1 MKIPQNLNSFLR
13 SVKARLLLLVFLVVL
28 PFMVLL
34 LYSALNDLQANI
46 SNSKADAAN
55 LGKNAAQNFAEG
67 MNLTTVILS
76 DLVKTNEMRN
86 TNNCLQVYPALR
98 SAYERL
104 SPELTNISLAD
115 PDGNIYCAINS
126 LKGGMNISA
135 LPEYKQVMETFSL
148 SMGSY
153 SLVQVTNASQLN
165 LIYPVLSF
173 NGSIQ
178 TLIIATFD
186 TLWIDR
192 WSNTILFPKNSSL
205 GIYAT
210 NGTVLSWKLDKE
222 KKDTSTLSANLDTW
236 FVNLLN
242 QQETKEMKDLDGK
255 NRLLTVV
262 PLSFDEQLAG
272 YIVVG
277 YPIDALYLNA
287 NYKLLGRLMLS
298 ILIIFVAAFIAK
310 YSSESLFLNPLE
322 KVMDVVK
329 RVEAGDMSAR
339 VSTISGVGELAAL
352 ARSFDQM
359 TDSLQQREIER
370 RLSDAKFRAF
380 YDNTA
385 VGVAIMTLDRRITQV
400 NPASVRIV
408 GYTQEEISKIDP
420 SILPIEEDRYIDRE
434 LFTDLVQGKR
444 EQYLIEK
451 RYLRKSGEMFWGRV
465 NFSLVRDEKGEPSFI
480 VGIIEDITEEKQ
492 SSERLAE
499 QEAKHLKSLESRI
512 TERTHALNKANELLR
527 EKAAQ
532 DAVTTER
539 TRLARDLHDAVTQT
553 LFSATLIA
561 DVLPEIWEMNINEGK
576 RRLEEL
582 RILTRGALAEMR
594 TLLVE
599 LRPNALVEVPLPSL
613 LKQLAEALTG
623 RSRISIQTYSEGD
636 RKLPPDIQVALY
648 RLTQEALN
656 NVVKHA
662 NASQA
667 VVTLHLGD
675 QVRLSIADNGIGF
688 DQTIV
693 TGDHLG
699 LKIMR
704 ERAEAIGAS
713 LRIESEAGEGTQITI
728 IWPSKLST
736 QE

>member
-1 MKIPQNLNSFLR
+1 
-13 SVKARLLLLVFLVVL
+13 
-28 PFMVLL
+28 
-34 LYSALNDLQANI
+34 
-46 SNSKADAAN
+46 
-55 LGKNAAQNFAEG
+55 
-67 MNLTTVILS
+67 
-76 DLVKTNEMRN
+76 
-86 TNNCLQVYPALR
+86 
-98 SAYERL
+98 
-104 SPELTNISLAD
+104 
-115 PDGNIYCAINS
+115 
-126 LKGGMNISA
+126 
-135 LPEYKQVMETFSL
+135 
-148 SMGSY
+148 
-153 SLVQVTNASQLN
+153 
-165 LIYPVLSF
+165 
-173 NGSIQ
+173 
-178 TLIIATFD
+178 
-186 TLWIDR
+186 
-192 WSNTILFPKNSSL
+192 
-205 GIYAT
+205 
-210 NGTVLSWKLDKE
+210 
-222 KKDTSTLSANLDTW
+222 
-236 FVNLLN
+236 
-242 QQETKEMKDLDGK
+242 MKDLDGK

-277 YPIDALYLNA
+277 YPIDALYRTA